1 MNKKLTLAGEAR
13 RGETS
18 KSLSPLRNR
27 SPSSIEG
34 MAGRS
39 DVLSL
44 LSSPSTLA
52 PASGGDDVASKQA
65 SKQSKQAINARTKAR
80 PSNVTRLARERRC
93 FPLLPCRWIC
103 VLHRLHKYGAR
114 ISRGTRSVCKAFA
127 TLRGPVCRQFLCP
140 C

>member
-1 MNKKLTLAGEAR
+1 M
-13 RGETS
+13 S

-65 SKQSKQAINARTKAR
+65 SKQ
-80 PSNVTRLARERRC
+80 LMHERRHALRTSLGWPGRDDV
-93 FPLLPCRWIC
+93 FPYFRAGGSACC
-103 VLHRLHKYGAR
+103 TGS
-114 ISRGTRSVCKAFA
+114 ISMELGSRVGPEVSAKPLQLCEAQFA
-127 TLRGPVCRQFLCP
+127 DNFFALVDPIH
-140 C
+140 